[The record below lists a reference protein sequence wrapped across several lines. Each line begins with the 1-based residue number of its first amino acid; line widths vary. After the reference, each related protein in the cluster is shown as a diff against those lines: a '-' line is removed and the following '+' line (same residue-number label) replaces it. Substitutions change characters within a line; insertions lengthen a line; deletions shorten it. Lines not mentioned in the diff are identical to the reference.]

1 MDVFCPRCNSPLLCE
16 GEITPSFCHVCG
28 LPQLRVSADAIA
40 SPEPASAAPETAPY
54 MHPHSRQDWRAALN
68 IVFLAS
74 LAGAL
79 PPMLVPGAV
88 ENGVVGGMVLLISP
102 VLTIAA
108 VLVYHRRRGRRAL
121 NSGMG
126 ARMGALLGLMMGFWI
141 AAGTGIKG
149 FVLRYHYG
157 SRVLEQKVAEAMRAV
172 PSQLQSAGQIPPDA
186 LARLQQPEFRAAAFL
201 LGYLFTTALLLL
213 CCTLFGSVAAA
224 MLRARRAGSGV

>member
-1 MDVFCPRCNSPLLCE
+1 MDVICPRCNSPLACD
-16 GEITPSFCHVCG
+16 GDSAPAFCHVCG

-40 SPEPASAAPETAPY
+40 SSEPASVVASAVPQVHA
-54 MHPHSRQDWRAALN
+54 HSRQDWRAALN

-88 ENGVVGGMVLLISP
+88 ENGIVGGMVLLISP
-102 VLTIAA
+102 VLTIGAI
-108 VLVYHRRRGRRAL
+108 LVYHRRRGRRVV
-121 NSGMG
+121 NSAMG

-157 SRVLEQKVAEAMRAV
+157 SRVLEQKVAEAMSAV
-172 PSQLQSAGQIPPDA
+172 PGQLQSAGQLPPDA
-186 LARLQQPEFRAAAFL
+186 LARLQQPEFRATAFL
-201 LGYLFTTALLLL
+201 LGYLFTTTLLLL
-213 CCTLFGSVAAA
+213 CCTLFGSAAAA
-224 MLRARRAGSGV
+224 MLRARRSGPAA